1 MSIKLN
7 LAAFVF
13 AATLVTVGACK
24 DPAPPPPPAR
34 AVRAVVVTSTSLEQS
49 RRYSGSLLPRA
60 QVDLSFRVA
69 GRVDGV
75 AQVVSEGQRR
85 PLQEGDPVKRG
96 DVLATLDPRD
106 LRHQSAAAS
115 AALATSRT
123 ELAAAETALG
133 HAETEVARARRLVA
147 TSAIPRADADRAEAV
162 FDAARGR
169 VDAARS
175 QRDARAEQAA
185 AARRVL
191 DDARLISPIDGI
203 VGRQAVDVGE
213 TASPGRTVFTII
225 DDRAVRV
232 TFAVPDT
239 RVATLQLGDQ
249 LPVRV
254 EAMADRVLHGVVT
267 KIDPIADPGL
277 RTFAAEVTVANED
290 RALRAGMVASVEL
303 RGNAAATVLRVPL
316 ASVLRSPD
324 GAELQV
330 WVVGTDGATVSR
342 RGVEVADLVGDDV
355 VVERGLAAGEHVV
368 VDGAPLLHD
377 GALVT
382 VRP

>member
-1 MSIKLN
+1 M
-7 LAAFVF
+7 
-13 AATLVTVGACK
+13 
-24 DPAPPPPPAR
+24 
-34 AVRAVVVTSTSLEQS
+34 
-49 RRYSGSLLPRA
+49 
-60 QVDLSFRVA
+60 
-69 GRVDGV
+69 
-75 AQVVSEGQRR
+75 
-85 PLQEGDPVKRG
+85 KRG

-106 LRHQSAAAS
+106 LRHQSAAAA

-123 ELAAAETALG
+123 ELAATETALG
-133 HAETEVARARRLVA
+133 HAETEVARARKLVA

-239 RVATLQLGDQ
+239 RVATLHLGDQ

-277 RTFAAEVTVANED
+277 RTFAAEVTVSNED

-303 RGNAAATVLRVPL
+303 RGDAAATVLRVPL

-330 WVVGTDGATVSR
+330 WVVGADGATVSR
-342 RGVEVADLVGDDV
+342 RVVEVADLVGDDV
-355 VVERGLAAGEHVV
+355 VIERGLAAGEQVV
-368 VDGAPLLHD
+368 VDGATLLHD
-377 GALVT
+377 GAVVA